1 MAMNE
6 SAGAVRD
13 DETEAEYLERK
24 TREYFAM
31 RERFSYKTHFNYRRS
46 R

>member
-6 SAGAVRD
+6 SAGAVPD
-13 DETEAEYLERK
+13 DETEAKYLERK
-24 TREYFAM
+24 NREYFAM
-31 RERFSYKTHFNYRRS
+31 REWFSYKTHFNYRRS